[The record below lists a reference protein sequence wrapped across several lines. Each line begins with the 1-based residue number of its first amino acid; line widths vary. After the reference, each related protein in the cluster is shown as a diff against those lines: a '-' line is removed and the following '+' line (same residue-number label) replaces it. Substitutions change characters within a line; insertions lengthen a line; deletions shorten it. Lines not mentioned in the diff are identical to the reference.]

1 MVASGERNNKIN
13 MTSPP
18 HFKVAESNLH
28 GLTSA
33 GIMAHGTFIHLH
45 KHRWNC
51 ALLCGGGSS
60 DRGGFCWHE
69 ALCQPNPSRSAYTP
83 GGGGRQPGAALRIVE
98 TQYMQ
103 MSDCMS
109 ATLAV
114 PCDKVIYKQSA
125 QTARRA
131 TWCIYRRGDA
141 PLGMVVCTISR
152 VFVLEKQR

>member
-1 MVASGERNNKIN
+1 M
-13 MTSPP
+13 
-18 HFKVAESNLH
+18 
-28 GLTSA
+28 
-33 GIMAHGTFIHLH
+33 
-45 KHRWNC
+45 
-51 ALLCGGGSS
+51 ALLVLVPWPMPLLYIYTIIGGIVLCCVEVVAVTE
-60 DRGGFCWHE
+60 GGYCWHE

-103 MSDCMS
+103 MSACMS

-152 VFVLEKQR
+152 AFVLEKER